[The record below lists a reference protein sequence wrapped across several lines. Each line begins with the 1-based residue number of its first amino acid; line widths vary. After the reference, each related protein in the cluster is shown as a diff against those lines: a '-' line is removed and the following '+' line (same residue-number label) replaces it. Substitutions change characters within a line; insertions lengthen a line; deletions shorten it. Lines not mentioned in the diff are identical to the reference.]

1 MSSFFEYYN
10 DLQRWE
16 GLTPKPLI
24 ATWSSEIRSAI
35 SESFRQ
41 SVYSSN
47 IIGLQAPIR
56 PDSTN
61 QSIGNQVADFFIFKV
76 NPHMPL
82 FFIGPCSGAGY
93 PDKTLRNDS
102 TGETYP
108 LEFKATSHWN
118 PTDSNRRVLTS
129 SSTKLRKN
137 FTAPIYHLLATVIYS
152 DSSYIIEHFRLD
164 FLEPGN
170 SVNVRLEASVN
181 HKLLSEGSHYSITI

>member
-1 MSSFFEYYN
+1 MTLSEHYAK
-10 DLQRWE
+10 LQIWE

-24 ATWSSEIRSAI
+24 AAWLPDIRNAI
-35 SESFRQ
+35 SESFRH

-47 IIGLQAPIR
+47 IIGLQVPIR
-56 PDSTN
+56 PGSKN
-61 QSIGNQVADFFIFKV
+61 QSIGNQIAEFFTDKV
-76 NPHMPL
+76 SSHML
-82 FFIGPCSGAGY
+82 QFSIDPCSGAGY

-102 TGETYP
+102 AGETYP
-108 LEFKATSHWN
+108 LEFKATSSWN
-118 PTDSNRRVLTS
+118 PKDSNRRVLTS
-129 SSTKLRKN
+129 SSAKLRKH
-137 FTAPIYHLLATVIYS
+137 FAPPIYHLLATVIYS